1 MQQVSM
7 LILEEYV
14 ILISY
19 KMSLFRFNFSK
30 TASDAQVSFLHF
42 FQSEGTWRRLTEQF
56 SKCHLRHLMPW

>member
-56 SKCHLRHLMPW
+56 SKCHLRPR